1 MIREIQPKSIR
12 WVDVINAT
20 PKELETLKGR
30 FGFLPLH
37 LKDFASKGQRPKLD
51 ETPGY
56 LFLVLLFPVYDR
68 KAREIVPSEI
78 DFAIGSDYVLTVHDG
93 KLRGLTELFDL
104 IEVNGPQRNDLLN
117 GGPVGLL
124 LRSLERLLAACYPM
138 LDHISLDLKTI
149 EKKIFRGEER
159 RMVSEILI
167 SRRNITDFRRIMQAH
182 KNTLKK
188 LITAL
193 RLRGRIQKPN
203 QQLSFEQLIDN
214 AKEIWEQLEGHRETV
229 EALYGTNESLIS
241 YQLSTVMKNFTTLSV
256 MIFAMTLVATLFAI
270 GVSGTPFLGL
280 RNAFWYIVGL
290 ELILAGSLYYT
301 FKHKRW
307 L

>member
-1 MIREIQPKSIR
+1 MTREIQTKSVR

-20 PKELETLKGR
+20 PRELEALKTR
-30 FGFLPLH
+30 FGFIPLH
-37 LKDFASKGQRPKLD
+37 LKDFAAKGQRPKLD
-51 ETPGY
+51 ETPSY

-68 KAREIVPSEI
+68 KTREIVPSEI
-78 DFAIGSDYVLTVHDG
+78 DFALGSDYLVTVHDG
-93 KLRGLTELFDL
+93 KLLGLTELYNL
-104 IEVNGPQRNDLLN
+104 VEAGGSQRNRLLD
-117 GGPVGLL
+117 GGSVGLL
-124 LRSLERLLAACYPM
+124 LRSLERLLAACCPM
-138 LDHISLDLKTI
+138 LDHISLDLKTV

-193 RLRGRIQKPN
+193 RQRGRIQKPN
-203 QQLSFEQLIDN
+203 QHFAFEALIDDT
-214 AKEIWEQLEGHRETV
+214 KEIWEQLEGHRETV
-229 EALYGTNESLIS
+229 EALHGTNESLIS
-241 YQLSTVMKNFTTLSV
+241 YQLSTIMKNFTTLSV
-256 MIFAMTLVATLFAI
+256 MIFAMTLLATLFAI
-270 GVSGTPFLGL
+270 GVHGTPLVGL
-280 RNAFWYIVGL
+280 RHGFWYIVGL